1 MRDIRMSV
9 WYSLMYTLAT
19 LATRGQGGS
28 ELLTYAFWNNKGGT
42 GKTSLCFQSLCFY
55 ANQNPSKRILVL
67 DVCPQANLS
76 ELLYGGLTNGG
87 SEVLLAR
94 QGEPTRRTIGG
105 YFESR
110 LPSPYTAP
118 TISASAFTSR
128 PHDYNAAVPSNID
141 LIAGDPLLELQSNAM
156 STLANTVLPGTNAW
170 LAIIDW
176 LKDLLGTVE
185 DDYDTV
191 FIDANPSFSI
201 YTQIAL
207 SCAHR
212 LVLPV
217 MADDSSRRAIQNA
230 FSLVYGLKLPSDI
243 YSTYAFATRLR
254 DAGRGLPQVHVIAKN
269 RLTQYMGPASA
280 YSAVLRSI
288 DDDVAALMTAN
299 PEMFTAAA
307 PKDVVEEI
315 RDFQTAGVVA
325 FARGC
330 PFYAQKPG
338 KLDVMGRRVQ
348 VKADY
353 LNLCVTSVQE
363 LVDTL

>member
-1 MRDIRMSV
+1 M
-9 WYSLMYTLAT
+9 
-19 LATRGQGGS
+19 
-28 ELLTYAFWNNKGGT
+28 LTYAFWNNKGGT
-42 GKTSLCFQSLCFY
+42 GKTSLCFQSLTFY
-55 ANQNPSKRILVL
+55 AHQHPDERILVV

-76 ELLYGGLTNGG
+76 ELLFGGLTNKG

-105 YFESR
+105 YFETR
-110 LPSPYTAP
+110 LPFPFTPP
-118 TISASAFTSR
+118 TISADRYVSH
-128 PHDYNAAVPSNID
+128 PHEYNSSVPKNID

-156 STLANTVLPGTNAW
+156 STLASTILPGTNSW

-176 LKDLLGTVE
+176 LRDLLETVH
-185 DDYDTV
+185 DDYDMA

-207 SCAHR
+207 ACADR

-230 FSLVYGLKLPSDI
+230 FSLIYGLKLPSEI

-254 DAGRGLPQVHVIAKN
+254 SAGRDLPKVHRIAKN

-288 DDDVAALMTAN
+288 DGDVKALLKTN
-299 PEMFTAAA
+299 PDMFTGT
-307 PKDVVEEI
+307 DVDEIVEEI

-330 PFYAQKPG
+330 PFYAQRHG
-338 KLDVMGRRVQ
+338 KLEVMGKRVQ
-348 VKADY
+348 VKKDY
-353 LNLCVTSVQE
+353 LDLCVSSVQG
-363 LVDTL
+363 LVDSL